1 MGRFGETLIQSA
13 REAEAIARGDLA
25 PAREI
30 PIEEIDVA
38 AIRKRLN
45 LSQDRFARRYGLSPA
60 TVRDWEQ
67 KRRRP
72 DRIATA
78 LLRVIDHAPETVA
91 RALEDAPS
99 PPSRD

>member
-1 MGRFGETLIQSA
+1 M
-13 REAEAIARGDLA
+13 
-25 PAREI
+25 
-30 PIEEIDVA
+30 A

-45 LSQDRFARRYGLSPA
+45 LSQDRFARRFGLSPA

-99 PPSRD
+99 RHRATDLRLRPSRFSHRHALVRGRE